1 MLKSIKNIGI
11 LVLIAMVVMTS
22 CMNKNARKNNYPTPD
37 VNFELPVGHVYTIDT
52 LLQMLYPNYPNLSVV
67 SEFSFTED
75 ASVYGIVTDDETS
88 GNLYKASFIQDGD
101 KAIELYMKS
110 TSGLRIGDSVRVYLK
125 GAKLSEYSGT
135 AQIQDLEPKH
145 VTILANGKFIE
156 PEEMTTNN
164 ISFAY
169 IGRLVKFSHV
179 EFRAADRANTFA
191 PDDAYGQY
199 NLAQYDENCSLLDE
213 TVIVRTSNY
222 ASFAKR
228 QLPQGSG
235 SIVGI
240 LTYYSTTGVY
250 QFTIRSISEV
260 QMDNEPCE
268 ATPEPPIE
276 PQGTG
281 TASDPFN
288 MAAAI
293 IHQGDTVSQWIRGYI
308 VGSANIASGTIMYD
322 NQISWGPEFTN
333 DANMVN
339 IILADKVDERDINNC
354 IVVYLPHNA
363 ASGIREIN
371 LKDHPENLG
380 KTLKVHGDL
389 KAFLGKSGMKNTNEY
404 TLN

>member
-1 MLKSIKNIGI
+1 MLKSIKKYGI

-22 CMNKNARKNNYPTPD
+22 CMDKNARKNNYPTPD
-37 VNFELPVGHVYTIDT
+37 VNFELPIGHVYTIDT
-52 LLQMLYPNYPNLSVV
+52 LLTMLYPNYPNLSVV
-67 SEFSFTED
+67 SEFVFTED

-156 PEEMTTNN
+156 PEEITTNN
-164 ISFAY
+164 ITFDY
-169 IGRLVKFSHV
+169 IGRLVKLNHV
-179 EFRAADRANTFA
+179 EFRAADRNNTFA
-191 PDDAYGQY
+191 PDDAYGQF
-199 NLAQYDENCSLLDE
+199 NIAQYDDNCNLIDE
-213 TVIVRTSNY
+213 SVIVRTSNY

-235 SIVGI
+235 SIIGI
-240 LTYYSTTGVY
+240 LTYYSGTAVY

-276 PQGTG
+276 PTGTG
-281 TASDPFN
+281 TADDPYN

-293 IHQGDTVSQWIRGYI
+293 LHQYEDAQWIRGYI
-308 VGSANIASGTIMYD
+308 VGSANQPYNGTIMSD
-322 NQISWGPEFTN
+322 SDISWGPDFTN
-333 DANMVN
+333 ENN
-339 IILADKVDERDINNC
+339 IISIILADKVDERDINKC
-354 IVVYLPHNA
+354 IVVYLPGNA